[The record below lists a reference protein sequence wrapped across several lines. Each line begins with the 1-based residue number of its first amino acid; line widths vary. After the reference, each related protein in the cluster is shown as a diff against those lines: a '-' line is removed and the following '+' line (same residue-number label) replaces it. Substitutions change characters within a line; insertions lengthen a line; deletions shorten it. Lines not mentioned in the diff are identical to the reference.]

1 MHTPL
6 FAEILDK
13 GADLRFKV
21 TGRSMHPFLADNDIV
36 TLRKTDADSLKRG
49 DIIFYLSDLDTPVL
63 HRIIDRSKEANGR
76 YCFITKGD
84 RLFQPDR
91 TVPETRI
98 LGRVCSV
105 EKNSNLF
112 WFKKQNHNSPAWR
125 FLNPM
130 IALISRLRIYHYSA
144 RFLGLLVK

>member
-6 FAEILDK
+6 FAEILHK

-21 TGRSMHPFLADNDIV
+21 TGRSMYPFLADNDIV
-36 TLRKTDADSLKRG
+36 TLRKADACSLKTG
-49 DIIFYLSDLDTPVL
+49 DIIFFLSDHDTPVL
-63 HRIIDRSKEANGR
+63 HRIIARSKAAKGR
-76 YCFITKGD
+76 NCFITKGD

-91 TVPETRI
+91 PVPETRI

-105 EKNSNLF
+105 EKNSTLH

-125 FLNPM
+125 VLNPM
-130 IALISRLRIYHYSA
+130 IAWLSRLRVYHYSA
-144 RFLGLLVK
+144 RFMGLLTK